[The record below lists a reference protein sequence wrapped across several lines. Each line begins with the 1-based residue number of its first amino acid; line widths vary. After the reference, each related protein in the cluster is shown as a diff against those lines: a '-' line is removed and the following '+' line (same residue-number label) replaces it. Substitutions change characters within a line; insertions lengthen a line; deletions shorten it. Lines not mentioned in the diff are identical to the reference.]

1 MVILKSTGAVTIR
14 PDKKKKKKNQFAQS
28 VLIALV
34 RIREDSYVVD
44 ILVASILLVIIRR
57 IGLL

>member
-1 MVILKSTGAVTIR
+1 MVNLKSTGAVTIQS
-14 PDKKKKKKNQFAQS
+14 DLKKNQFAQS

-34 RIREDSYVVD
+34 RIMEDSYDVD